1 MDTQSAGRQPLLRA
15 VDAVMLSVPDLDAGI
30 AFYRDQLGHRLRWR
44 NDELGQAAL
53 ACPESATEIVLS
65 TELPAEPNWLV
76 DDTVEAAATVQ
87 RAGGRVVQPPVD
99 IPVGRVAVVQ
109 DPFGNRL
116 VLVDLS
122 KGLYRTDESGAVIGV
137 EPDARQNAGRGDH
150 RIGSTAPRR
159 CRAP

>member
-1 MDTQSAGRQPLLRA
+1 MNANAPLLRA
-15 VDAVMLSVPDLDAGI
+15 VDAVMLAVPDLDAGI

-44 NDELGQAAL
+44 NDEMGQAAL

-76 DDTVEAAATVQ
+76 DDAAAAADLI
-87 RAGGRVVQPPVD
+87 RRSGGRLVQPAVD
-99 IPVGRVAVVQ
+99 IPVGKVAVAQ

-122 KGLYRTDESGAVIGV
+122 KGRYRTAQNGAVTGV
-137 EPDARQNAGRGDH
+137 EPDG
-150 RIGSTAPRR
+150 
-159 CRAP
+159 